1 MTPTAKSFF
10 SSETNGRGKRLY
22 SNLPTIP
29 DDQSSFSN
37 GILSS
42 GRTPLLVK
50 KSVEVEVG
58 DGVVVSFLGNFLP

>member
-42 GRTPLLVK
+42 GRTPLVEK
-50 KSVEVEVG
+50 PVEVEVG
-58 DGVVVSFLGNFLP
+58 DGVVVSFLGIFLP